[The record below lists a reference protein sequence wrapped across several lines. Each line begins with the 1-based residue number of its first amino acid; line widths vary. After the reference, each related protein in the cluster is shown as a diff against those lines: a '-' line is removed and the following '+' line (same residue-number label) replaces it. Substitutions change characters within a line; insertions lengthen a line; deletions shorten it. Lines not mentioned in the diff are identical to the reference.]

1 MLESWVEAAASTGVE
16 PPRKKLKP
24 NTPPSFLSLP
34 DEIILHCLARIS
46 SSYYPKLSL
55 VSKTFRS
62 LIISTE
68 LSYARFH
75 HKTGEPHFSICLQLP
90 DCPRPSWFTLWVQ
103 PDQIEKKKKKNK
115 KKKKKVRLV
124 QVPSSS
130 YAPREPGFI
139 RSVGSDCYAFRQT
152 YPPSQVMLV
161 GNSEKFL
168 WDNAP
173 RMTVAR
179 VNPSACVLD
188 GKIYVLGGCDKEAA
202 AAKGSWGEVFDTKTR
217 TWEPLPDPGDQLR
230 FSLVIR
236 KTEIIGGKL
245 YVTSNEKEWDSV
257 YDPVTR
263 KWDAIGKLLE
273 CYSECKVGNLFYS
286 CGRESCM
293 WYDKECDYWKYVKG
307 LSSLDRTCRR
317 GLIQT
322 VQYCGKLLILWDKLA
337 NRRSNCEEKI
347 ICCALVALEKR
358 QDGHV
363 WGKVEWSNEA
373 LTVSSSYLFL
383 RSCIVRK

>member
-68 LSYARFH
+68 LSYA
-75 HKTGEPHFSICLQLP
+75 
-90 DCPRPSWFTLWVQ
+90 
-103 PDQIEKKKKKNK
+103 
-115 KKKKKVRLV
+115 RLV